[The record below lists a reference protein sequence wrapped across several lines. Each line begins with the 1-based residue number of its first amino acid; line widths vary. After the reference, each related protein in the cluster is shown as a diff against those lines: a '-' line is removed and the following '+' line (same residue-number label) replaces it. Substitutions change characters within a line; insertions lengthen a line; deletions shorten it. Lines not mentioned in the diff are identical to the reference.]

1 MWKEW
6 ELLKPII
13 EQKEL
18 FKVEMWLVELYSILE
33 SDALLQPPD
42 VKQNYLDKAKEI
54 RTYLDNR

>member
-1 MWKEW
+1 M
-6 ELLKPII
+6 LKPII

-42 VKQNYLDKAKEI
+42 VKQTYLDKAKEI

>member
-1 MWKEW
+1 M
-6 ELLKPII
+6 KPII